1 MAFAICRPRHPGSPI
16 GPRTPASPAASNPNR
31 GRRLPLAALPD
42 SNWTSL
48 VESEV
53 NFAVTAA
60 PRIDDYPRRRSQK
73 SVAAFSDFECRFS
86 GPGTPKIPTGLKL
99 GLTGKRVNTER
110 NLRRTVLRNGLIVL
124 TERMDHLRSVA
135 MGVWIKSGSRCE
147 PAETNGISHF
157 VEHMLFKGTRSR
169 SAQLIAREMDSIG
182 GNLDAFTGKET
193 ICFNVKS
200 LADHVPIALD
210 ILSDLVLN
218 PVFASPDI
226 ERERGV
232 ILEEIKIDE
241 DNPDVLVH
249 ELFTQSFW
257 KGHPLG
263 KPILGTTE
271 TVGRLAQNHLFDYHA
286 GRFHAGN
293 MIFSAAGNLDHDH
306 FVDAVSGKF
315 SALAG
320 GEAPAEL
327 PAPAASA
334 RIILR
339 NKKALEQVQI
349 CLGVP
354 APPITDE
361 NRYVAL
367 VLNTVLGG
375 GMSSRLFQ
383 TIREERGMAYS
394 IYSDLSPYRD
404 TGTLC
409 VYAGTAASKALE
421 VVDLILAEFRNLKEV
436 ELPEDELTRAK
447 DQLKGNILLG
457 LESSNSRMANLARQ
471 EMYFRQFFTV
481 DEVIA
486 RIDQVDAAQVQA
498 MAHRLFDP
506 ARIAVTLL
514 GRLDGVK
521 LNRTRLEC

>member
-1 MAFAICRPRHPGSPI
+1 
-16 GPRTPASPAASNPNR
+16 
-31 GRRLPLAALPD
+31 
-42 SNWTSL
+42 
-48 VESEV
+48 
-53 NFAVTAA
+53 
-60 PRIDDYPRRRSQK
+60 
-73 SVAAFSDFECRFS
+73 
-86 GPGTPKIPTGLKL
+86 
-99 GLTGKRVNTER
+99 LTLMNNER
-110 NLRRTVLRNGLIVL
+110 NIRRTVLPNGLIIL

-147 PAETNGISHF
+147 PAEINGISHF

-169 SAQLIAREMDSIG
+169 SAQAIAREMDSIG

-200 LADHVPIALD
+200 LADHVPLALD
-210 ILSDLVLN
+210 VLSDLVLN
-218 PVFASPDI
+218 PVFAAPDI

-257 KGHPLG
+257 KDHPLG
-263 KPILGTTE
+263 WPILGTTS
-271 TVGRLAQNHLFDYHA
+271 TVARLDQGKLFNYHND
-286 GRFHAGN
+286 RSHAGN
-293 MIFSAAGNLDHDH
+293 MVFSAAGNLDHDQ
-306 FVDAVSGKF
+306 FAESISARFSNLGSGESVSE
-315 SALAG
+315 LA
-320 GEAPAEL
+320 APE
-327 PAPAASA
+327 ASA
-334 RIILR
+334 RVVLR
-339 NKKALEQVQI
+339 NKKSLEQVQI

-361 NRYVAL
+361 NRYATL
-367 VLNTVLGG
+367 ILNTVLGG

-383 TIREERGMAYS
+383 TIREERGLAYS

-409 VYAGTAASKALE
+409 VYAGTSSANALQ
-421 VVDLILAEFRNLKEV
+421 VVDLILAEFARLKQEPLSD
-436 ELPEDELTRAK
+436 EELTRAK
-447 DQLKGNILLG
+447 DQVRGNILLG

-471 EMYFRQFFTV
+471 EMYFKKFYSV

-486 RIDQVDAAQVQA
+486 RLGEVQSAQVQA
-498 MAHRLFDP
+498 MAQRLFVHD
-506 ARIAVTLL
+506 RIAVTLL

-521 LNRTRLEC
+521 LERSHLVC

>member
-1 MAFAICRPRHPGSPI
+1 
-16 GPRTPASPAASNPNR
+16 
-31 GRRLPLAALPD
+31 
-42 SNWTSL
+42 
-48 VESEV
+48 
-53 NFAVTAA
+53 
-60 PRIDDYPRRRSQK
+60 
-73 SVAAFSDFECRFS
+73 
-86 GPGTPKIPTGLKL
+86 
-99 GLTGKRVNTER
+99 LTLMMNNER
-110 NLRRTVLRNGLIVL
+110 NIRRTVLPNGLIIL

-147 PAETNGISHF
+147 PAEINGISHF

-169 SAQLIAREMDSIG
+169 SAQAIAREMDSIG

-210 ILSDLVLN
+210 VLSDLVLN
-218 PVFASPDI
+218 PVFATPDI

-257 KGHPLG
+257 KDHPLG
-263 KPILGTTE
+263 WPILGTTR
-271 TVGRLAQNHLFDYHA
+271 TVAGLDQDKLFNYHND
-286 GRFHAGN
+286 RFHAGN
-293 MIFSAAGNLDHDH
+293 MIFSAAGNLDHDK
-306 FVDAVSGKF
+306 FAESIASRFSNFTSGTVLNE
-315 SALAG
+315 LA
-320 GEAPAEL
+320 APE
-327 PAPAASA
+327 ASA
-334 RIILR
+334 RIVLR
-339 NKKALEQVQI
+339 NKKSLEQVQI

-361 NRYVAL
+361 NRYATL
-367 VLNTVLGG
+367 ILNTILGG

-383 TIREERGMAYS
+383 TIREERGLAYS

-409 VYAGTAASKALE
+409 VYAGTSSANALQ
-421 VVDLILAEFRNLKEV
+421 VVDLILAEFTRLKQEPLAEE
-436 ELPEDELTRAK
+436 ELKRAK
-447 DQLKGNILLG
+447 DQVRGNILLG
-457 LESSNSRMANLARQ
+457 LESSNARMANLARQ
-471 EMYFRQFFTV
+471 EMYFKHFYSV

-486 RIDQVDAAQVQA
+486 RIDEVQAAQVQA
-498 MAHRLFDP
+498 MAQRLFVSDH
-506 ARIAVTLL
+506 IAVTLL

-521 LNRTRLEC
+521 LDRDRLVC